1 MPSRSHRTIDRVTD
15 ILEFV
20 AGRPEGCTLTELATA
35 LDAPKS
41 SIQGF
46 VNGLVHTGY
55 LDEHDRRYLLGP
67 APYMLTLRANRMP
80 ARTVT
85 HEDLVALNE
94 RSGLT
99 VLLGIRVG
107 QHVVYVDDAGEG
119 AYLQFVAR
127 TRARRPLLETAAG
140 QVLLAVLPE
149 DELHRF
155 LQRHPDHAA
164 VERYLDALPEIRK
177 SGVAINEASPTTRTS
192 GIARQVRDRAGHVVA
207 SVTLTGGPDD
217 VLPRVAELSTLLG
230 TATERWARR

>member
-1 MPSRSHRTIDRVTD
+1 MPSHSHRTIDRVTQ
-15 ILEFV
+15 ILEVV
-20 AGRPEGCTLTELATA
+20 AGRPEGCTLTELSTE

-67 APYMLTLRANRMP
+67 APYMLTLRANRLP
-80 ARTVT
+80 ARTVG
-85 HEDLVALNE
+85 HDDLVALNE
-94 RSGLT
+94 ESGCT
-99 VLLGIRVG
+99 VLLGVRVG

-119 AYLQFVAR
+119 MYLQFIAR

-140 QVLLAVLPE
+140 QVLLAALPE

-164 VERYLDALPEIRK
+164 VERYLDTLPEIRK
-177 SGVAINEASPTTRTS
+177 TGIAVNESSPVPKTS
-192 GIARQVRDRAGHVVA
+192 AVARQVRNGAGHVVA
-207 SVTLTGGPDD
+207 SVTLSGRPED
-217 VLPRVAELSTLLG
+217 VLTRVDELSAMLRA
-230 TATERWARR
+230 ATDAWAGR

>member
-1 MPSRSHRTIDRVTD
+1 MPSRSHRTIDRVTQ

-20 AGRPEGCTLTELATA
+20 AGRPEGCTLTELATE

-85 HEDLVALNE
+85 HEDLVELNE
-94 RSGLT
+94 RSGCT
-99 VLLGIRVG
+99 VLLGVRVG

-119 AYLQFVAR
+119 MYLQFIAR

-140 QVLLAVLPE
+140 QVLLAALPE

-164 VERYLDALPEIRK
+164 VERYLEALPEIRK
-177 SGVAINEASPTTRTS
+177 TGIAVNESSPVPRTS
-192 GIARQVRDRAGHVVA
+192 AVGRQVRDRAGHVVA
-207 SVTLTGGPDD
+207 SVTLSGPTDA
-217 VLPRVAELSTLLG
+217 VLPRAEELAALLR
-230 TATERWARR
+230 TATEHWAAR

>member
-1 MPSRSHRTIDRVTD
+1 MA
-15 ILEFV
+15 L
-20 AGRPEGCTLTELATA
+20 RPDGCTLTELATE

-46 VNGLVHTGY
+46 VNGLVYTGY

-85 HEDLVALNE
+85 HDDLVALNE
-94 RSGLT
+94 RSGCT
-99 VLLGIRVG
+99 VLLGVRVG
-107 QHVVYVDDAGEG
+107 QHVVYVDDAGDG
-119 AYLQFVAR
+119 MYLQFIAR

-164 VERYLDALPEIRK
+164 VERYLEALPEIRK
-177 SGVAINEASPTTRTS
+177 TGIAVNESSPVTRTS
-192 GIARQVRDRAGHVVA
+192 AVARQVRDRAGHVVA
-207 SVTLTGGPDD
+207 SVTLCGSPDE
-217 VLPRVAELSTLLG
+217 VLTRVDELSTLLRE
-230 TATERWARR
+230 ATDHWATR